1 VGVGPLG
8 HFGELG
14 DDVRWCGPVG
24 VAHAHV
30 DDVFAPAAGGEFE
43 LGRDVEDVGGE
54 AINARKAALAL
65 RSRHAGELS
74 RKRPEPSERRGRQKG
89 RPEFN
94 VTHTHRTSQAPI
106 TAL

>member
-1 VGVGPLG
+1 VADGAAQAGDAFAGAVAVGVGPLG

-43 LGRDVEDVGGE
+43 LGRDVEDVGRE
-54 AINARKAALAL
+54 AINARKTALAL
-65 RSRHAGELS
+65 RCRHA
-74 RKRPEPSERRGRQKG
+74 
-89 RPEFN
+89 
-94 VTHTHRTSQAPI
+94 V
-106 TAL
+106 